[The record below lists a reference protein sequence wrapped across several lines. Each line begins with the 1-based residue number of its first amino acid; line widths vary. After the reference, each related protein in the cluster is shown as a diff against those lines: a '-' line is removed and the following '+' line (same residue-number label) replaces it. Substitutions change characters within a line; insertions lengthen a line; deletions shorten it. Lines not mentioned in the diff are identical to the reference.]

1 MRRTITSDAATGL
14 PEGQLGKV
22 LASIGRGRDV
32 IHLEVGDP
40 DFKTPPHIIE
50 AANRAALQGDTHYTG
65 IRGIRALREA
75 IAAKFDRENG
85 IKCDPSTEV
94 IVGIGATGV
103 LFLAC
108 VAALNPGD
116 EVIVADPY
124 WPYYEGHV
132 ALPGASLVCVPL
144 RKDSGFTLDVDEL
157 RSRVTPR
164 TKMVILNSPNNPTG
178 SILHKD
184 TLLKI
189 GEIAEEYDLLIVSD
203 EVYEKFIFDGE
214 EHFSLGSVPELKE
227 RVLTVNALS
236 KTYAMTGWRL
246 GYACGPKPLID
257 AMVSVQEYMVSCVPS
272 MIQRA
277 GVAALTGPQDVVGEM
292 ARVYKRRRDL
302 VFEGLNAI
310 PGVKCVKPKGAFYA
324 FPDIS
329 AFGMSSF
336 DFAVALGK
344 KAGVSV
350 VHGAGMG
357 KNGEGHIRIS
367 YSTSDENLV
376 EALARIKGFAEGV
389 ICQR

>member
-292 ARVYKRRRDL
+292 ARVYERRRDL

-376 EALARIKGFAEGV
+376 EALARIKGFAEGA

>member
-376 EALARIKGFAEGV
+376 EALARIKGFAEGA

>member
-310 PGVKCVKPKGAFYA
+310 P
-324 FPDIS
+324 
-329 AFGMSSF
+329 
-336 DFAVALGK
+336 
-344 KAGVSV
+344 
-350 VHGAGMG
+350 
-357 KNGEGHIRIS
+357 E
-367 YSTSDENLV
+367 
-376 EALARIKGFAEGV
+376 
-389 ICQR
+389 

>member
-124 WPYYEGHV
+124 WSYYEGHV

-214 EHFSLGSVPELKE
+214 EHFSLGSVPEAKE

-257 AMVSVQEYMVSCVPS
+257 AMVSVQEYMVSCVAVNP
-272 MIQRA
+272 A
-277 GVAALTGPQDVVGEM
+277 GRRCSLTGPQDVVGEM
-292 ARVYKRRRDL
+292 AAY
-302 VFEGLNAI
+302 
-310 PGVKCVKPKGAFYA
+310 
-324 FPDIS
+324 IS
-329 AFGMSSF
+329 VAGISF
-336 DFAVALGK
+336 SKV
-344 KAGVSV
+344 
-350 VHGAGMG
+350 
-357 KNGEGHIRIS
+357 
-367 YSTSDENLV
+367 
-376 EALARIKGFAEGV
+376 
-389 ICQR
+389 

>member
-277 GVAALTGPQDVVGEM
+277 GVAALTGPQGVVGEM